1 METWLKIMSMYEGK
15 EDGAM
20 RSSNPGV
27 YIYIGCFGHASVR
40 KKPGI

>member
-1 METWLKIMSMYEGK
+1 MVKNYDMYEGK

-20 RSSNPGV
+20 RSRNPGV
-27 YIYIGCFGHASVR
+27 YIYIRCFGHASVR